1 MCQLQGDHSYS
12 FVYTSP
18 VGRRPGLVHDSRLR
32 KLKQYKAWE
41 QLTLTKEMALM
52 GEPGEAAELG
62 SVCATQVLLGQGIMS
77 VFHESA
83 NMILDLVQ

>member
-1 MCQLQGDHSYS
+1 
-12 FVYTSP
+12 
-18 VGRRPGLVHDSRLR
+18 
-32 KLKQYKAWE
+32 
-41 QLTLTKEMALM
+41 M

>member
-1 MCQLQGDHSYS
+1 
-12 FVYTSP
+12 
-18 VGRRPGLVHDSRLR
+18 
-32 KLKQYKAWE
+32 
-41 QLTLTKEMALM
+41 MALM